1 MTEQIEIENIQKP
14 KRTYVR
20 KPKVVSP
27 NIEQECVTTGGL
39 GVSPNTGGLGVS
51 PNKRTYARKTKI
63 EPKIEI
69 EIEPK
74 IELKIE
80 PKIEPKIEIENI
92 QEPKIKKPRTEKQ
105 IMAFNKMREA
115 RYAKQ
120 DELNELKIIDQE
132 NKAEYN
138 KLNRLTEKVL
148 RKSNA
153 PKYTEPP
160 ISVSYNIEPPNIIQE
175 PKVKEYIF
183 V

>member
-1 MTEQIEIENIQKP
+1 
-14 KRTYVR
+14 
-20 KPKVVSP
+20 
-27 NIEQECVTTGGL
+27 
-39 GVSPNTGGLGVS
+39 
-51 PNKRTYARKTKI
+51 
-63 EPKIEI
+63 
-69 EIEPK
+69 
-74 IELKIE
+74 
-80 PKIEPKIEIENI
+80 
-92 QEPKIKKPRTEKQ
+92 
-105 IMAFNKMREA
+105 MREA

-138 KLNRLTEKVL
+138 KLNRLTKKVL

-160 ISVSYNIEPPNIIQE
+160 ISVSYNTEPPNIIQE